1 MLFCGIGETTINSLL
16 DGGIKFAICVELNPS
31 ADSTKEISN
40 ATRPLTPRLV
50 DKGGFSF
57 IYFDLETTGLSN
69 ELCITTDKYKYRI
82 WNQNFS

>member
-1 MLFCGIGETTINSLL
+1 MLFCGIGEITINSLL
-16 DGGIKFAICVELNPS
+16 DGGIKFATRVDLNPY

-69 ELCITTDKYKYRI
+69 ELCLYY
-82 WNQNFS
+82 N